1 MSNYAMAIQSKP
13 LSEALHL
20 LHARWYKGVVTASI
34 LFGLILALPWMTM
47 ERQDLRSWIL
57 ASAIAVGAGALFK
70 GTTLGLTRWAR
81 GQEYKNW
88 VQWCQGSMASTG
100 AGRVHQQRRTREAIE
115 QALLEDVQALARA
128 GGVYDGTWLRPGPAV
143 PSAHDL
149 MAGEVL
155 ALQQAMARSRLE
167 CKTWQWGRPGARQA
181 RARQAEAVGIRWH
194 QRYG

>member
-1 MSNYAMAIQSKP
+1 MAIQTKS
-13 LSEALHL
+13 LSETLHL

-47 ERQDLRSWIL
+47 DRQDARSWIL

-81 GQEYKNW
+81 RQEYKNW
-88 VQWCQGSMASTG
+88 SQWCQGPMVST
-100 AGRVHQQRRTREAIE
+100 AVGRVHQQRRTREAIE
-115 QALLEDVQALARA
+115 QALLEDVQALAKA
-128 GGVYDGTWLRPGPAV
+128 GGVYGGTWLRPGPAV
-143 PSAHDL
+143 PPAHDL
-149 MAGEVL
+149 TAGEVR
-155 ALQQAMARSRLE
+155 ALRRALSRSRLE
-167 CKTWQWGRPGARQA
+167 CKSWQWGQSETRQA